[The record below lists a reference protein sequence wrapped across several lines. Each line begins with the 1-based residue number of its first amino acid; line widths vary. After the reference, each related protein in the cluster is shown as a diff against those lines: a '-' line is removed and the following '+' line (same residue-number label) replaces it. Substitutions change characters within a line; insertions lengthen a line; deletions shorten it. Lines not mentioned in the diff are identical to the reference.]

1 MNTESKGSTISKK
14 GTPGLI
20 DAVFRMLKTHSNS
33 RRDIVVRLTFCL
45 GNLVRLKSNDD
56 MFVNATI
63 CQNH

>member
-20 DAVFRMLKTHSNS
+20 DAVFRMLKRHSNN

-45 GNLVRLKSNDD
+45 GNLVRSEINQ
-56 MFVNATI
+56 
-63 CQNH
+63 C